1 MASVNVALFQIVQM
15 YDSEWPADLT
25 ACGYH
30 AEAAVLADIMAGNE
44 VADDMALK
52 LRDIMAGA
60 MFAKDD

>member
-15 YDSEWPADLT
+15 YDQDWPADLI

-30 AEAAVLADIMAGNE
+30 AEADALAEIMDGRE